1 MTAIHQFI
9 PTLAPRDAIG
19 THCFNV
25 QQALRDAGYQ
35 SDIYTLETK
44 PEYRRLTRSFSS
56 FGGSTRDGEWI
67 LYHSAVGSAVADYVA
82 AREEPLIVDYHNI
95 TPSSFFARWE
105 PSVVTLLNKGRRQLE
120 RLEARCELGIAD
132 SAFNASEMEAVGYQD
147 TAVVPILLDTD
158 ALAAA
163 DPDPAI
169 KRTGATT
176 WLFVGRLAPN
186 KAQHDLIKALAAYR
200 RFYDADARL
209 VLVGMSSSDTYE
221 NALKGFASALGLAD
235 AVTFTGPVSPEGL
248 AAYYETA
255 DVFVVAS
262 EHEGFCVPLLEAM
275 HHRLPIVAYA
285 AAAIPETL
293 ADAGLVLVLKD
304 PYTMA
309 SAVHQV
315 ISDDILRTQLIEAGA
330 RRLHDFELERSKR
343 KLLDVIEPVV
353 GRP

>member
-19 THCFNV
+19 THCLNV
-25 QQALRDAGYQ
+25 QQTLRDAGYT

-44 PEYRRLTRSFSS
+44 PEYRKLARSFST
-56 FGGSTRDGEWI
+56 FRGSTRHDTWI
-67 LYHSAVGSAVADYVA
+67 LYHSAVGSPVADYVG

-105 PSVVTLLNKGRRQLE
+105 PGVVNLLNKGRRQLE
-120 RLEARCELGIAD
+120 RLESRCTLGLAD
-132 SAFNASEMEAVGYQD
+132 STFNAAEMQSVGYED

-163 DPDPAI
+163 DPDPSI
-169 KRTGATT
+169 KPAGATT

-186 KAQHDLIKALAAYR
+186 KAQHDLIKALAVYR
-200 RFYDADARL
+200 RLYEPDARL

-221 NALKGFASALGLAD
+221 TALTEFAAASDLSD
-235 AVTFTGPVSPEGL
+235 AVTLTGPVSPEQL

-255 DVFVVAS
+255 DVFVVTS

-275 HHRLPIVAYA
+275 HHRCPIVAYS

-293 ADAGLVLVLKD
+293 ADAGLVLAVKD
-304 PYTMA
+304 PFTVA
-309 SAVHQV
+309 SAVHRV
-315 ISDDILRTQLIEAGA
+315 ITDDALRTQLIEAGD
-330 RRLHDFELERSKR
+330 RRLHDFDLDRSKQ
-343 KLLDVIEPVV
+343 KLLDAIRPVV
-353 GRP
+353 GSP